1 MYLDIIKLLVGLFV
15 LIIGG
20 DFLVKGASSIAF
32 RFRLSALVVG
42 LTIVAFGT
50 SAPELLIS
58 IRSALAGS
66 PDLTMGNVV
75 GSNIC
80 NLGLVLGVTA
90 IIGPVV
96 VGNDSLRI
104 DWPVAMGSALLLFGI
119 AKTGVLV
126 WYEGLVFVTLL
137 IVYIVFLIIHSRK
150 KTLKD
155 DVHEAA
161 LDEEGPSDSPHA
173 PIGRDRS
180 TASAAVRRC
189 IRIERPW

>member
-1 MYLDIIKLLVGLFV
+1 MYLDIIKLLIGLFV

-32 RFRLSALVVG
+32 RFKLSALVVG

-90 IIGPVV
+90 IIGPVA
-96 VGNDSLRI
+96 VGDDSLKI
-104 DWPVAMGSALLLFGI
+104 DWPVAMASALLLFAI
-119 AKTGVLV
+119 ANIGLLHWYQGVAFLV
-126 WYEGLVFVTLL
+126 LL
-137 IVYIVFLIIHSRK
+137 ISYVVFLLIHSRK
-150 KTLKD
+150 KHRGDSELDPELEIDAPSDNILKD
-155 DVHEAA
+155 
-161 LDEEGPSDSPHA
+161 
-173 PIGRDRS
+173 IGYWSGVVPDYFLE
-180 TASAAVRRC
+180 
-189 IRIERPW
+189 RIGL